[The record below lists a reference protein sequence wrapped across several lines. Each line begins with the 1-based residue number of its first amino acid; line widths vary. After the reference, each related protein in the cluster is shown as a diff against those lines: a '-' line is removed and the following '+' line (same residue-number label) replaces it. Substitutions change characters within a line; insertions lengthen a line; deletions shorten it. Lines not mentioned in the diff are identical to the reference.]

1 MRRCGAVYGSAYG
14 GISKFSLGEWP
25 AEPTLSYYIEH
36 EAKRD
41 VLCRVEACPER
52 QIGLDAEGDQVFLR
66 CGACP
71 LYKLDA
77 LSEGPFGELLRAA
90 VDIRETIEA
99 GVTVGISDVLAD
111 ELICLRILEKLY
123 PSGKQHH
130 HTGSSGRHGRG
141 EPADRIGQ

>member
-1 MRRCGAVYGSAYG
+1 VRRCGAVHGSAYG
-14 GISKFSLGEWP
+14 GIGKFSLGEWP
-25 AEPTLSYYIEH
+25 AEPTLSFYVEH

-52 QIGLDAEGDQVFLR
+52 GIGYNEEGDKVFLR
-66 CGACP
+66 CESCP

-90 VDIRETIEA
+90 VEIRETIEA
-99 GVTVGISDVLAD
+99 GVTVGISDVPAD

-130 HTGSSGRHGRG
+130 HIGGPGGYGRG